1 MIFHNSSLFLFVF
14 LCFLLFFAAVDGLGW
29 CGDGPDVVEN
39 GWEGRRVTAAGGRI
53 FYILFQVLRL
63 IGRKSI

>member
-1 MIFHNSSLFLFVF
+1 MIFYNSSLFFFVF

-29 CGDGPDVVEN
+29 CGDAPDVVGN
-39 GWEGRRVTAAGGRI
+39 GLCVTGEGI
-53 FYILFQVLRL
+53 FYIFFKVLRL